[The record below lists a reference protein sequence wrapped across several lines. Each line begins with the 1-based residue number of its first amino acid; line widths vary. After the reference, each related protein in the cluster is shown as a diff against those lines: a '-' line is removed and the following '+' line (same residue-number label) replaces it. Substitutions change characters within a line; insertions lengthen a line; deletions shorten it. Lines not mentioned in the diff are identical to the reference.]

1 MSFPWSSKKD
11 PGEAGPPQLPTSV
24 AGSDA
29 LEFEVL
35 TRQLD
40 KLRELFEQASQRI
53 AAYLV
58 RRESQAAAAPA
69 GAFDADLLRERIEAL
84 AEKVDGL
91 AGASAARAAPAAGQ
105 SSGMSEQAIRSLLQP
120 IQKGLESMDRQ
131 GAALAQAIR
140 QAQEQNAGLAQ
151 AVRHVQEQVGQGMR
165 QLDEGMQR
173 LAELLSPPQAEP
185 EPAPPAVSSSDWE
198 RAILGPDL
206 AAHPAMGFQRQQ
218 LLDGILEGQP
228 GACSLAGQ
236 LLVFQSSPAERLPQ
250 LLKDIGEAYYRWQPK
265 ISPGTTPIEEALMAW
280 LQKSCEAVGI
290 NNAIELVHPGE
301 RFDTARHVAA
311 TRGVE
316 ITEVLGWIVL
326 RDNGKV
332 YTKAQVVVR

>member
-1 MSFPWSSKKD
+1 MSFPWSSKRD
-11 PGEAGPPQLPTSV
+11 PAEGGPPQLPTSP

-58 RRESQAAAAPA
+58 RRESQAAAPV
-69 GAFDADLLRERIEAL
+69 GALDADLLRERIEAL

-91 AGASAARAAPAAGQ
+91 AAAAARAAPGAGQ
-105 SSGMSEQAIRSLLQP
+105 SPGMSEQALRSLLQP
-120 IQKGLESMDRQ
+120 IQKGLEAIDRQ

-140 QAQEQNAGLAQ
+140 QAQEQA
-151 AVRHVQEQVGQGMR
+151 GQGMR

-173 LAELLSPPQAEP
+173 LAELLSPPQAAP
-185 EPAPPAVSSSDWE
+185 APAPPTVSSSDWE

-206 AAHPAMGFQRQQ
+206 AAHPALAFQRQQ
-218 LLDGILEGQP
+218 VLDGILEGNP

-265 ISPGTTPIEEALMAW
+265 ISPGTTPIEEALVAW

-301 RFDTARHVAA
+301 RFDTARHAAA